1 MLGFRD
7 SLIKKKESGS
17 VPVIVDFK
25 CISPGEGRL
34 FEEKDAVR
42 LAREIEA
49 AGAPA
54 ISVVTE
60 PKDFGGS
67 LEMLQNIVNAVS
79 IPVLRKDFI
88 RTKEAIDESV
98 RYGASAVLLMC
109 SVMSADDMKMCYE
122 HALEAGIEPLV
133 EAHTEA
139 ELEFAAS
146 LGAKLVGINN
156 RDILQL
162 EKDGGTVSTTM
173 GLAELKPKDAFLIS
187 ESGILT
193 PKDVRRAIDSGADA
207 ALVGTAIWKAEDPV
221 AYYKAMMDA

>member
-1 MLGFRD
+1 MLGFRE
-7 SLIKKKESGS
+7 SLIKKEESGKI
-17 VPVIVDFK
+17 PVIVDFK

-34 FEEKDAVR
+34 IEEKDAVR
-42 LAREIEA
+42 LAREIEK

-67 LEMLQNIVNAVS
+67 LEMLEAVVGS
-79 IPVLRKDFI
+79 VGIPVLRKDFI
-88 RTKEAIDESV
+88 KTKDAIDESI
-98 RYGASAVLLMC
+98 RCGAMSVLLMC
-109 SVMSADDMKMCYE
+109 SVMSAEEMKICYDY
-122 HALEAGIEPLV
+122 ALERGIEPLV
-133 EAHTEA
+133 ETHTDA
-139 ELEFAAS
+139 EVEFAAS
-146 LGAKLVGINN
+146 LGAKLMGINN

-173 GLAELKPKDAFLIS
+173 GLADKKPAGAFLIS

-193 PKDVRRAIDSGADA
+193 PNDVRRAIDSGADA

-221 AYYKAMMDA
+221 SYYKSMMNA